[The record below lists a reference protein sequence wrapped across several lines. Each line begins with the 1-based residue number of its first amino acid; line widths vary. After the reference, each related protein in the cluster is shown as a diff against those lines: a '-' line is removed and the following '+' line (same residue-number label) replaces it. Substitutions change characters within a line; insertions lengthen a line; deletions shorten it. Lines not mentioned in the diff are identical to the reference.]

1 VAFPAENRS
10 PVHPL
15 QRELKYVF
23 PNLRAGW
30 LREWLGVR
38 CRPDGE
44 FAAGRISSIYFD
56 TWSESL
62 LDEKVNSDYQKTKV
76 RLRWYG
82 DWATGAP
89 GGAVFL
95 EVKQRFGSTRRK
107 HRQRLAW
114 AAADLEGLALED
126 ARLLEVN
133 RMVGEAGFR
142 FEGPLRP
149 AICLAY
155 RRSRYLEAATG
166 TRICLDHDIC
176 PVRIHAGLGGVVRGQ
191 PLAEGVFEVKGVVE
205 RLPETLA
212 PLIALGCRRESFSKF
227 QRCMD
232 QRVPAAIDPSNRRAM
247 P

>member
-1 VAFPAENRS
+1 MSSPEGHRVPQGPSGVVADDLLQGQEPAGDFPDIRWYGPDGAPQPDWEAGVALACRIDGRREHTGADRDDDNLFLIFNNGPSRRHSSCRPTTTAGRGTSLTSQERAPAVRQGAARRDRGRAEPGRLHGALKGTVAFPAENRS
-10 PVHPL
+10 PVQPL

-89 GGAVFL
+89 AGA
-95 EVKQRFGSTRRK
+95 
-107 HRQRLAW
+107 
-114 AAADLEGLALED
+114 
-126 ARLLEVN
+126 
-133 RMVGEAGFR
+133 
-142 FEGPLRP
+142 
-149 AICLAY
+149 C
-155 RRSRYLEAATG
+155 
-166 TRICLDHDIC
+166 
-176 PVRIHAGLGGVVRGQ
+176 
-191 PLAEGVFEVKGVVE
+191 
-205 RLPETLA
+205 
-212 PLIALGCRRESFSKF
+212 FSK
-227 QRCMD
+227 
-232 QRVPAAIDPSNRRAM
+232 
-247 P
+247 